1 ICLSSTNIHFDYDG
15 HYSKCGD
22 DYEWIPTNAQLR
34 KKAHV
39 VGTMVSVRVDI
50 EKKRMWALIWN
61 RRNIMN
67 IPRRNTR
74 GLENDN
80 HIFKW
85 VDEAFTDE
93 IRQLDYQVRKLEEEV
108 QVLKE
113 TIRSEGPK
121 IISGGRLILGLS
133 VVVVVGFG
141 FFDVQ
146 VIPKAMTKLNFLF
159 FLSFSYVSPKLC
171 EVERL

>member
-1 ICLSSTNIHFDYDG
+1 MTELISKSIKIHIAGIIGVAMRLKGRY
-15 HYSKCGD
+15 
-22 DYEWIPTNAQLR
+22 
-34 KKAHV
+34 
-39 VGTMVSVRVDI
+39 VR
-50 EKKRMWALIWN
+50 
-61 RRNIMN
+61 
-67 IPRRNTR
+67 
-74 GLENDN
+74 LENDN

-93 IRQLDYQVRKLEEEV
+93 IRQLDYQVRMLEEEV
-108 QVLKE
+108 QVLKA
-113 TIRSEGPK
+113 TIRSEGNK
-121 IISGGRLILGLS
+121 IISGGHLILGLS

>member
-1 ICLSSTNIHFDYDG
+1 MMELISKSIKIHIAGIIGVAMRLKGRY
-15 HYSKCGD
+15 
-22 DYEWIPTNAQLR
+22 
-34 KKAHV
+34 
-39 VGTMVSVRVDI
+39 VR
-50 EKKRMWALIWN
+50 
-61 RRNIMN
+61 
-67 IPRRNTR
+67 
-74 GLENDN
+74 LENDN

-93 IRQLDYQVRKLEEEV
+93 IRQLDYQVRMLEEEV
-108 QVLKE
+108 QVLKA
-113 TIRSEGPK
+113 TIRSEGNK
-121 IISGGRLILGLS
+121 IISGGHLILGLS